1 MPNKQVNETLDK
13 IIALM
18 LELKLQLTEKDKV
31 EPQTTP
37 AVHKAQSL
45 QKSVSPQP
53 SASNS
58 DSNLDSFDA
67 LRTALNSNRWPEAV
81 NPHLICNPKSTEDKI
96 ERARGIIELMIEEDL
111 KNTKFLDF
119 GCGEGHTAC
128 LSADYKTT
136 LSMGYDVKEYDSWSK
151 FNQKDNLAFTTNYE
165 SLLSHGPFDI
175 IVIFD
180 VLDHITNDTPVNLL
194 TKAKNLMSDKG
205 KIYMRTHP
213 FVSRHGTHLYHE
225 MNKAYIHLVFN
236 KEELKELIPSPEYE
250 EPSINVT
257 TPIMSYDKF
266 IKEAGLQ
273 VLNRRDITEKVE
285 PFFKIP
291 KIAERIIANTKMNF
305 FPEYQMSLQFLD
317 YVLVKAQ

>member
-1 MPNKQVNETLDK
+1 MPNKQASETLDK
-13 IIALM
+13 IVALM

-31 EPQTTP
+31 EPQTSP
-37 AVHKAQSL
+37 VVHKVQSL
-45 QKSVSPQP
+45 QKSVPP
-53 SASNS
+53 SNQ
-58 DSNLDSFDA
+58 DQNLDSFES
-67 LRTALNSNRWPEAV
+67 LRTALNSSRWPEAV
-81 NPHLICNPKSTEDKI
+81 NPHLICNPRSTDDKT

-119 GCGEGHTAC
+119 GCGEGHTAY
-128 LSADYKTT
+128 LSADYKTE
-136 LSMGYDVKEYDSWSK
+136 LSIGYDSKDYDSWSQ
-151 FNQKDNLAFTTNYE
+151 FNQKDNLKFTTDYD
-165 SLLSHGPFDI
+165 SLLSQGPFDI

-180 VLDHITNDTPVNLL
+180 VIDHITNDTPVNLL
-194 TKAKNLMSDKG
+194 TKAKNLISDKG

-225 MNKAYIHLVFN
+225 MNKAYVHLVFN
-236 KEELKELIPSPEYE
+236 EDELKEIIPSPQYE
-250 EPSINVT
+250 EPSIKVT

-291 KIAERIIANTKMNF
+291 KIAERIMANTKMNF